1 MNYAGFWIRFLATL
15 IDGIV
20 IVTFVGIVVNLIGI
34 GGAQQASLSYSLFM
48 LAAQWGYYSLMESSE
63 RQATLGK
70 IVLGLRVT
78 DLQGNR
84 ISFGKATARFFGK
97 VLSGLLLFIGY
108 IMVAFTDKKQGLHDK
123 LVSTLV
129 LK

>member
-20 IVTFVGIVVNLIGI
+20 IATFVGIVVNLI

-48 LAAQWGYYSLMESSE
+48 LAAQWAYYSLMESSE

>member
-20 IVTFVGIVVNLIGI
+20 IATFVGIVVNLIGI

-48 LAAQWGYYSLMESSE
+48 LTAQWGYYSLMESSE

>member
-20 IVTFVGIVVNLIGI
+20 IATFVGIVVNLIGI

>member
-20 IVTFVGIVVNLIGI
+20 IATFVGIVVNLI

>member
-1 MNYAGFWIRFLATL
+1 MNYAGFWVRFLATL
-15 IDGIV
+15 IDGI
-20 IVTFVGIVVNLIGI
+20 IISVGTGLIISLTG
-34 GGAQQASLSYSLFM
+34 GGAYVGSLSHSLFL
-48 LAAQWGYYSLMESSE
+48 LAAQWAYYSLMESSE
-63 RQATLGK
+63 RQATVGK
-70 IVLGLRVT
+70 IALGLRVT
-78 DLQGNR
+78 DLDGNR

-97 VLSGLLLFIGY
+97 VVSGLLLFVGY